1 MVENINLIQD
11 VTTRSKKPTLY
22 ATALMLYLFSDEEM
36 RESCVEPKENGK
48 KKALDQSKINLI
60 KKCIRI
66 KFSEKVLE
74 KRWSEIRSSMNQ
86 RCLDKLKIFRKNLPT
101 DTSRD

>member
-60 KKCIRI
+60 KSKYPICIHG
-66 KFSEKVLE
+66 
-74 KRWSEIRSSMNQ
+74 
-86 RCLDKLKIFRKNLPT
+86 
-101 DTSRD
+101 